1 MLKLCKRWR
10 AYGCMMENIWMH
22 SNAMRSCEFKRINGK
37 RSVILHSVKT
47 RCITDNIIVHSFG
60 DSAVTNAERR
70 TPNAEN
76 RRQTP
81 RSAGNHNGSRHG
93 YNSIPLLRS
102 LPSRNVECK
111 ESGNN
116 RD

>member
-47 RCITDNIIVHSFG
+47 RCITDNIIVQSFG

-70 TPNAEN
+70 TPRIAGK
-76 RRQTP
+76 RREAPAIIMGVGTDITV
-81 RSAGNHNGSRHG
+81 S
-93 YNSIPLLRS
+93 
-102 LPSRNVECK
+102 PSYVPCPQ
-111 ESGNN
+111 GT
-116 RD
+116 